1 MVAGPVPAQPAVLA
15 ELRAAGALSRATPH
29 HDPICGPPPRL
40 SRGRSQFV
48 WEGGG
53 WVYALGMAEDGLN
66 RAELIEAS
74 GLAAEQVD
82 LAIDAGLLVPDGLG
96 RFKED
101 AVTMLQAGAALV
113 AVGVSVPDLAALAV
127 RHARNVET
135 VVDEAVDLFL
145 DAMGTESLDSSDLEN
160 LTPLVEALVP
170 QVVALVGEHFR
181 RTLLSRAAARL
192 AERVK

>member
-1 MVAGPVPAQPAVLA
+1 MAQ
-15 ELRAAGALSRATPH
+15 EGLS
-29 HDPICGPPPRL
+29 
-40 SRGRSQFV
+40 
-48 WEGGG
+48 
-53 WVYALGMAEDGLN
+53 
-66 RAELIEAS
+66 RAELIEWS

-82 LAIDAGLLVPDGLG
+82 LAIDAGLVIPDDSG

-113 AVGVSVPDLAALAV
+113 AVGVSVPDLATLAV
-127 RHARNVET
+127 RHARNVEA

-145 DAMGTESLDSSDLEN
+145 DAMDTEELTSTDLEN

>member
-1 MVAGPVPAQPAVLA
+1 MAQ
-15 ELRAAGALSRATPH
+15 E
-29 HDPICGPPPRL
+29 
-40 SRGRSQFV
+40 
-48 WEGGG
+48 
-53 WVYALGMAEDGLN
+53 GLN
-66 RAELIEAS
+66 RAELIDAS

-82 LAIDAGLLVPDGLG
+82 LAIDAGLVIPDDSG

-145 DAMGTESLDSSDLEN
+145 AAMGTESLDRNDLEN

-181 RTLLSRAAARL
+181 RTLLSRAAVRL

>member
-1 MVAGPVPAQPAVLA
+1 MAQ
-15 ELRAAGALSRATPH
+15 EGLS
-29 HDPICGPPPRL
+29 
-40 SRGRSQFV
+40 
-48 WEGGG
+48 
-53 WVYALGMAEDGLN
+53 

-82 LAIDAGLLVPDGLG
+82 LAIDAGLVIPDDSG

-127 RHARNVET
+127 RHARNVEA

-145 DAMGTESLDSSDLEN
+145 DAMGTEELTSNDLEN

>member
-1 MVAGPVPAQPAVLA
+1 MAQ
-15 ELRAAGALSRATPH
+15 EGLS
-29 HDPICGPPPRL
+29 
-40 SRGRSQFV
+40 
-48 WEGGG
+48 
-53 WVYALGMAEDGLN
+53 
-66 RAELIEAS
+66 RAELIERS

-82 LAIDAGLLVPDGLG
+82 LAIDAGLVIPDDSG

-113 AVGVSVPDLAALAV
+113 AVGVSVPDLATLAV
-127 RHARNVET
+127 RHARNVEA

-145 DAMGTESLDSSDLEN
+145 DAMDTEELTSTDLEN

>member
-1 MVAGPVPAQPAVLA
+1 MAQ
-15 ELRAAGALSRATPH
+15 EGLS
-29 HDPICGPPPRL
+29 
-40 SRGRSQFV
+40 
-48 WEGGG
+48 
-53 WVYALGMAEDGLN
+53 
-66 RAELIEAS
+66 RAELIQAS

-127 RHARNVET
+127 RHARNVEA

-145 DAMGTESLDSSDLEN
+145 DAMGTEELNSNDLEN

-192 AERVK
+192 AERVQ

>member
-1 MVAGPVPAQPAVLA
+1 M
-15 ELRAAGALSRATPH
+15 EL
-29 HDPICGPPPRL
+29 
-40 SRGRSQFV
+40 
-48 WEGGG
+48 E
-53 WVYALGMAEDGLN
+53 GLN
-66 RAELIEAS
+66 RAEMIEAS

-127 RHARNVET
+127 RHARNVEA

-181 RTLLSRAAARL
+181 RTLLSRAASRL
-192 AERVK
+192 AERVQ

>member
-1 MVAGPVPAQPAVLA
+1 MAQ
-15 ELRAAGALSRATPH
+15 EGLS
-29 HDPICGPPPRL
+29 
-40 SRGRSQFV
+40 
-48 WEGGG
+48 
-53 WVYALGMAEDGLN
+53 

-82 LAIDAGLLVPDGLG
+82 LAIDAGLVIPDDSG

-127 RHARNVET
+127 RHARNVEA

-145 DAMGTESLDSSDLEN
+145 DALGAEELTSNDLEK
-160 LTPLVEALVP
+160 LAPLVEALVP

-181 RTLLSRAAARL
+181 RTLLSRAATRL

>member
-1 MVAGPVPAQPAVLA
+1 MAQ
-15 ELRAAGALSRATPH
+15 EGLS
-29 HDPICGPPPRL
+29 
-40 SRGRSQFV
+40 
-48 WEGGG
+48 
-53 WVYALGMAEDGLN
+53 

-82 LAIDAGLLVPDGLG
+82 LAIDAGLVIPDDSG

-127 RHARNVET
+127 RHARNVEA

-145 DAMGTESLDSSDLEN
+145 DAMGTEELTSNDLEN

-181 RTLLSRAAARL
+181 RTLLSRAAVQL

>member
-1 MVAGPVPAQPAVLA
+1 MAQ
-15 ELRAAGALSRATPH
+15 EGLS
-29 HDPICGPPPRL
+29 
-40 SRGRSQFV
+40 
-48 WEGGG
+48 
-53 WVYALGMAEDGLN
+53 

-74 GLAAEQVD
+74 GLVAEQVD
-82 LAIDAGLLVPDGLG
+82 LAIDAGLVIPDDSG

-127 RHARNVET
+127 RHARNVEA
-135 VVDEAVDLFL
+135 VVDEAVNLFL
-145 DAMGTESLDSSDLEN
+145 DAMGTEELTSNDLEN

>member
-1 MVAGPVPAQPAVLA
+1 MAQ
-15 ELRAAGALSRATPH
+15 EGLS
-29 HDPICGPPPRL
+29 
-40 SRGRSQFV
+40 
-48 WEGGG
+48 
-53 WVYALGMAEDGLN
+53 

-82 LAIDAGLLVPDGLG
+82 LAIDAGLVIPDDLG

-127 RHARNVET
+127 RHARNVEA

-145 DAMGTESLDSSDLEN
+145 DAMGTGELTGSDLEN

-181 RTLLSRAAARL
+181 RTLMSRAAARL

>member
-1 MVAGPVPAQPAVLA
+1 MAQ
-15 ELRAAGALSRATPH
+15 EGLS
-29 HDPICGPPPRL
+29 
-40 SRGRSQFV
+40 
-48 WEGGG
+48 
-53 WVYALGMAEDGLN
+53 

-82 LAIDAGLLVPDGLG
+82 LAIDAGLVIPDDSG

-127 RHARNVET
+127 RHARNVEA

-145 DAMGTESLDSSDLEN
+145 DAMGTEELTGSDLEN

>member
-1 MVAGPVPAQPAVLA
+1 MAQ
-15 ELRAAGALSRATPH
+15 EGLS
-29 HDPICGPPPRL
+29 
-40 SRGRSQFV
+40 
-48 WEGGG
+48 
-53 WVYALGMAEDGLN
+53 

-82 LAIDAGLLVPDGLG
+82 LAIDAGLVIPDDLG

-127 RHARNVET
+127 RHARNVEA

-145 DAMGTESLDSSDLEN
+145 DAMGTGELTGSDLEN

>member
-1 MVAGPVPAQPAVLA
+1 M
-15 ELRAAGALSRATPH
+15 
-29 HDPICGPPPRL
+29 
-40 SRGRSQFV
+40 
-48 WEGGG
+48 
-53 WVYALGMAEDGLN
+53 GMAQEGLS

-82 LAIDAGLLVPDGLG
+82 LAIDAGLVIPDDSG

-127 RHARNVET
+127 RHARNVEA

-145 DAMGTESLDSSDLEN
+145 DAMGTEELTGSDLEN

>member
-1 MVAGPVPAQPAVLA
+1 MAQ
-15 ELRAAGALSRATPH
+15 EGLSRA
-29 HDPICGPPPRL
+29 
-40 SRGRSQFV
+40 
-48 WEGGG
+48 E
-53 WVYALGMAEDGLN
+53 M
-66 RAELIEAS
+66 IEAS

-82 LAIDAGLLVPDGLG
+82 LAIDAGLVIPDDSG

-127 RHARNVET
+127 RHARNVEA

-145 DAMGTESLDSSDLEN
+145 DAMGTESLDNNDLEN

>member
-1 MVAGPVPAQPAVLA
+1 MAQ
-15 ELRAAGALSRATPH
+15 EGLS
-29 HDPICGPPPRL
+29 
-40 SRGRSQFV
+40 
-48 WEGGG
+48 
-53 WVYALGMAEDGLN
+53 

-82 LAIDAGLLVPDGLG
+82 LAIDAGLVIPDDSG

-127 RHARNVET
+127 RHARNVEA

-145 DAMGTESLDSSDLEN
+145 DAMGTEDLTSNDLEN

>member
-1 MVAGPVPAQPAVLA
+1 MAQ
-15 ELRAAGALSRATPH
+15 E
-29 HDPICGPPPRL
+29 
-40 SRGRSQFV
+40 
-48 WEGGG
+48 
-53 WVYALGMAEDGLN
+53 GLN

-82 LAIDAGLLVPDGLG
+82 LAIDAGLVIPDDFG

-101 AVTMLQAGAALV
+101 AVTMLEAGAALV

-127 RHARNVET
+127 RHARNVEA

-145 DAMGTESLDSSDLEN
+145 DAMGTNELTSKDLEN

-181 RTLLSRAAARL
+181 RTLLSRAAVRL

>member
-1 MVAGPVPAQPAVLA
+1 M
-15 ELRAAGALSRATPH
+15 ELEGLS
-29 HDPICGPPPRL
+29 
-40 SRGRSQFV
+40 
-48 WEGGG
+48 
-53 WVYALGMAEDGLN
+53 

-82 LAIDAGLLVPDGLG
+82 LAIDAGLLVPDGSG

-127 RHARNVET
+127 RHARNVEA

-145 DAMGTESLDSSDLEN
+145 AAMGTESLDSNDLEN

-181 RTLLSRAAARL
+181 RTLLSRAATRL

>member
-1 MVAGPVPAQPAVLA
+1 MAMTREG
-15 ELRAAGALSRATPH
+15 LS
-29 HDPICGPPPRL
+29 
-40 SRGRSQFV
+40 
-48 WEGGG
+48 
-53 WVYALGMAEDGLN
+53 
-66 RAELIEAS
+66 RAELISQS

-82 LAIDAGLLVPDGLG
+82 LAIDAGLLIPDGFG

-145 DAMGTESLDSSDLEN
+145 AAMDTEGLDRNDLEDLN
-160 LTPLVEALVP
+160 PLVEALVP

-192 AERVK
+192 AERVR